1 VPAPELLAA
10 DDVNRSPATPHLFS
24 VDLEDWYHV
33 SAFEPHVPR
42 ERWPAMPSRVADSTR
57 ILLDLLDDGGHR
69 ATFFTLGWA
78 ADRDPALVRELV
90 ARGHELASHTWWHQR
105 VHSQSPDVFRREVQ
119 ETRERLEQIAGVP
132 VRGFRAPSF
141 SITPVAAWAFEAL
154 VEAGYAYDSSV
165 FPIRRPGY
173 GYPGAPLAPYV
184 IDTPSGPLR
193 EYPLAT
199 LAVGALRLPGAGG
212 AYLRHLPLALVQATI
227 RQATAAG
234 RPAMLYVHPWE
245 VDVGQPRLAVGRL
258 TTLRHYGGLARM
270 APRLER
276 LFRDHRFTSVAAWEA
291 ERGLGAHAEGAAC

>member
-1 VPAPELLAA
+1 VCIA
-10 DDVNRSPATPHLFS
+10 SPPHLFS

-33 SAFEPHVPR
+33 SAFEGHVPR
-42 ERWPAMPSRVADSTR
+42 ERWPAMASRVGNSTR
-57 ILLDLLDDGGHR
+57 ILLDLLDDAGHR

-90 ARGHELASHTWWHQR
+90 ARGHELASHTWWHRR
-105 VHSQSPDVFRREVQ
+105 VHSQPRDEFRREAR
-119 ETRERLEQIAGVP
+119 ETRERLEEIAGVA

-141 SITPVAAWAFEAL
+141 SITPAASWAFEAL

-184 IDTPSGPLR
+184 IETPSGPLR

-199 LAVGALRLPGAGG
+199 LSAGTLRLPGAGG
-212 AYLRHLPLALVQATI
+212 AYLRHLPLALVRGAL
-227 RQATAAG
+227 RQAVDAG

-245 VDVGQPRLAVGRL
+245 VDVAQPRIAVGAL
-258 TTLRHYGGLARM
+258 TALRHYGGLARM
-270 APRLER
+270 APRLVR
-276 LFRDHRFTSVAAWEA
+276 LFREFRFTSVAQWEA
-291 ERGLGAHAEGAAC
+291 ARGVPPGRIG